1 MREGILK
8 GDKDD
13 KKYGTSSIWERV
25 KNYVSPLESTTK
37 MVEVYKS

>member
-13 KKYGTSSIWERV
+13 KKYGTSEWEGV
-25 KNYVSPLESTTK
+25 KSYFSLLESTTK
-37 MVEVYKS
+37 MCMVEL